1 RGVPGKLEFKTWEGR
16 CLPVP
21 DGGFDHVVAT
31 FPLAQVQDP
40 AALFREV
47 RRVLRAEG
55 DVYLL
60 YSVAFDTDLRHAL
73 TQAGFAEFQEL
84 ARSADQMAVL
94 VHARAALPTV
104 SATPAHLEVQAPA
117 PRDDVDRGRP
127 NRPASADRPRRID
140 QKIV

>member
-1 RGVPGKLEFKTWEGR
+1 MSATHVELASRLRSVPGKLEFKAWDGR

-31 FPLAQVQDP
+31 FPLVQVQGP

-60 YSVAFDTDLRHAL
+60 HSVSSDTDLRHAL
-73 TQAGFAEFQEL
+73 TQAGFAEVQEL
-84 ARSADQMAVL
+84 ARSDDQMAVL
-94 VHARAALPTV
+94 VHARAPLPAV
-104 SATPAHLEVQAPA
+104 STTPARSEVHAPA
-117 PRDDVDRGRP
+117 PRDPSRGG
-127 NRPASADRPRRID
+127 
-140 QKIV
+140 